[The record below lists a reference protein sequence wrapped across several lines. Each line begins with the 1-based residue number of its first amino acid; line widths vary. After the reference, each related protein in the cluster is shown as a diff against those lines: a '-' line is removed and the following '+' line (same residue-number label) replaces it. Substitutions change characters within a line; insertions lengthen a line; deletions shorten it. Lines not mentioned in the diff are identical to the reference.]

1 MTKNAPAMT
10 QPLSAPGSPWLDDS
24 KSKGSTPEAEEP
36 ELEPEEDEPTT
47 KIKKAPAKKAPA
59 GLLLR

>member
-1 MTKNAPAMT
+1 MTKNALAMT
-10 QPLSAPGSPWLDDS
+10 QPVSAPGSPSLDDS

>member
-10 QPLSAPGSPWLDDS
+10 QPLSAPGSPCLDDS

-36 ELEPEEDEPTT
+36 ELEPEEDEPKT
-47 KIKKAPAKKAPA
+47 KIKKAQAKKAPA

>member
-1 MTKNAPAMT
+1 MT

-47 KIKKAPAKKAPA
+47 KKTCECSRRVQAY
-59 GLLLR
+59 

>member
-10 QPLSAPGSPWLDDS
+10 QPQSAPGSPSLDDS
-24 KSKGSTPEAEEP
+24 KSKVGTPEAEEP
-36 ELEPEEDEPTT
+36 EEDEPKT

>member
-10 QPLSAPGSPWLDDS
+10 PMLSAPGSPSLDDS

-36 ELEPEEDEPTT
+36 ELEPEEDEPKT
-47 KIKKAPAKKAPA
+47 KIKKASAKKAPA